1 MPSRGATLDAMR
13 LDSHQHFWH
22 YDAAQFPWISDRMQ
36 VLKRDYLPG
45 DLELL
50 LLASGVDG
58 CITVQACQSVEDTA
72 FLLSLADQHA
82 FINGVVGW
90 VDLCSDRV
98 EGELQRFAPH
108 PKLVGVRHIVH
119 DEPDDDFMLRADFR
133 RGIGRLREFDLTY
146 DLLLFP
152 RHIPRAVRLVEE
164 FPEQPFVLDHIA
176 KPLIRDGQLS
186 PWREDLRRL
195 ARFPN
200 VTCKLSGLVTEARW
214 DNWRPED
221 IHPYLDVVV
230 EAFGPSRLMIGSDW
244 PVCLLAGD
252 YRRVMDVVVGYVER
266 LSEDERR
273 GVLGENAARVYIGSV
288 HSASR

>member
-1 MPSRGATLDAMR
+1 MR
-13 LDSHQHFWH
+13 IDSHQHFWH
-22 YDAAQFPWISDRMQ
+22 YDAAQYPWITDRMTG
-36 VLKRDYLPG
+36 LKRDYLPA
-45 DLELL
+45 DLEPLL
-50 LLASGVDG
+50 RAGRFDG
-58 CITVQACQSVEDTA
+58 CIAVQARQSVEDTV
-72 FLLSLADQHA
+72 FLLELARQRG
-82 FINGVVGW
+82 FIKGVVGW
-90 VDLCSDRV
+90 VNLCSDRL
-98 EGELQRFAPH
+98 EDQLARFAPD

-164 FPEQPFVLDHIA
+164 FPGQRFVLDHIA
-176 KPLIRDGQLS
+176 KPFIRDGQFS

-195 ARFPN
+195 AAFPN
-200 VTCKLSGLVTEARW
+200 VTCKLSGLVTEAHW
-214 DNWRPED
+214 NSWRPED
-221 IHPYLDVVV
+221 IHPYLDIVV

-252 YRRVMDVVVGYVER
+252 YARVMDVVVNYVER

-273 GVLGENAARVYIGSV
+273 GIVGENAARVYIGSV